1 MSFTVT
7 VSYSFFFFLMPFRSY
22 FHFHYKNK
30 KCTGN
35 VIYQIVQIVQ
45 RYFTQKFCHFII
57 MQVDIPYWNHFF
69 SSHYNIYTKNNDKQ
83 RLGSPIRNVQLRR
96 WLRMYGTEEGLWAR
110 SFEIKKLAHQSRK
123 MGSAFFEYQI
133 SLLNVMIFFS
143 LYILHKKK
151 KKMLAHIYF
160 FCGQKRN
167 D

>member
-7 VSYSFFFFLMPFRSY
+7 VSYSLFFSLCHSEVISTFIT
-22 FHFHYKNK
+22 KTK

-151 KKMLAHIYF
+151 RRKCLHIYIF
-160 FCGQKRN
+160 FLWTKKK
-167 D
+167 